1 MTKEELI
8 DTACEIIGGDAKA
21 LSTDQM
27 QGLMII
33 IERLADVSLDQRR
46 SFDNLCTIRAI
57 IDAAANSPKTADDL
71 VTLRLTEGQRAFLLA
86 LVDKE
91 IREHA

>member
-8 DTACEIIGGDAKA
+8 DAACEIIGGNTKE
-21 LSTDQM
+21 LSVDQM
-27 QGLMII
+27 QGLMTI
-33 IERLADVSLDQRR
+33 IERLADLSLEQRR

-57 IDAAANSPKTADDL
+57 IDAAANSPGTADDL

>member
-8 DTACEIIGGDAKA
+8 DAACEIIGGNSKK
-21 LSTDQM
+21 LSVDQM
-27 QGLMII
+27 RGLMTI
-33 IERLADVSLDQRR
+33 IERLADLSLDQRR
-46 SFDNLCTIRAI
+46 SFDNLCTIRTI
-57 IDAAANSPKTADDL
+57 IDAAATPPGTADDL
-71 VTLRLTEGQRAFLLA
+71 VTLRLTKGQRAFLLA

>member
-8 DTACEIIGGDAKA
+8 DAACEIVGDNAKE
-21 LSTDQM
+21 LSVEQI
-27 QGLMII
+27 QGLMTV
-33 IERLADVSLDQRR
+33 IERLAELSLDERR
-46 SFDNLCTIRAI
+46 SFGNLCAIRAI
-57 IDAAANSPKTADDL
+57 IAAAVTHHGTAGNL
-71 VTLRLTEGQRAFLLA
+71 VTLRLTHEQCTFLLA

>member
-8 DTACEIIGGDAKA
+8 DAACEIIGCNAKE
-21 LSTDQM
+21 LSVDQM
-27 QGLMII
+27 QGLMTI
-33 IERLADVSLDQRR
+33 IERLADLSLDERR
-46 SFDNLCTIRAI
+46 SFDTLCTIRAI
-57 IDAAANSPKTADDL
+57 IDAATTPPGTADDL
-71 VTLRLTEGQRAFLLA
+71 VTLRLTKGQRAFLLA

>member
-8 DTACEIIGGDAKA
+8 DAACEIIGGNPKE
-21 LSTDQM
+21 LSVDQI
-27 QGLMII
+27 QGLMTI
-33 IERLADVSLDQRR
+33 IERLAELSRDERR
-46 SFDNLCTIRAI
+46 SFDNLCALRAI
-57 IDAAANSPKTADDL
+57 IDAATPSGAGNDP
-71 VTLRLTEGQRAFLLA
+71 VTLRLTKGQHAFLLA

>member
-8 DTACEIIGGDAKA
+8 DTACEIIGGNAKE
-21 LSTDQM
+21 LSVDQM
-27 QGLMII
+27 QGLMTI
-33 IERLADVSLDQRR
+33 IERLANLSLDERR

-57 IDAAANSPKTADDL
+57 IDAAATGTEDDL
-71 VTLRLTEGQRAFLLA
+71 VTLRLTKGQRAFLLA

>member
-8 DTACEIIGGDAKA
+8 DAACEIIGGDAKE

-27 QGLMII
+27 QGLMTI
-33 IERLADVSLDQRR
+33 IERLADVSLDERR

-57 IDAAANSPKTADDL
+57 IDAAATGTEDDL
-71 VTLRLTEGQRAFLLA
+71 VTLRLTKGQRAFLLA